1 MIKIAIILPSLKNV
15 GPNRVAHTL
24 INKLSNK
31 EGVYL
36 KVFYIKNEL
45 GLNFT
50 CDTELL
56 TLVNVRKL
64 YAFDVL
70 HSHMLRPDVLVG
82 LLPFYKGL
90 KISTIHNIVTEDI
103 QYTHGSVISKIF
115 SELWFRTWSRFDK
128 IVVLSKV
135 AKKYY
140 LGHGLKSEK
149 LEIIYNGIDLDIGSN
164 INYED
169 KKIIEEFKGDSTLL
183 GTLCLANHRK
193 GIEQILYALPFLPNY
208 KFIIIGDGPVREYLE
223 NLAISLNVRER
234 FFILGYRENA
244 KDLLKYIDIYLM
256 PSKSEGFGLALLE
269 AVAAKITVVCSNI
282 PIFKEIFT
290 ERQVSFFELD
300 NTNSLI
306 QAIHNSIN
314 NDINDAYIRLKQNY
328 SSDTMARLYHELYMT
343 CKEVK

>member
-24 INKLSNK
+24 INRLSDK

-36 KVFYIKNEL
+36 KVFYIKKEL

-50 CDTELL
+50 CDTEVL
-56 TLVNVRKL
+56 TLGNVRKL
-64 YAFDVL
+64 YTFDVL
-70 HSHMLRPDVLVG
+70 HSHMLRPDILVG

-103 QYTHGSVISKIF
+103 QYTHGSVISKIV
-115 SELWFRTWSRFDK
+115 SELWFRIWNRFDK

-135 AKKYY
+135 AKEYY
-140 LGHGLKSEK
+140 TEHELKPKK
-149 LEIIYNGIDLDIGSN
+149 LEVIYNGIDLCIGSN
-164 INYED
+164 ISSED
-169 KKIIEEFKGDSTLL
+169 KEIIKKFKGNSTLL

-193 GIEQILYALPFLPNY
+193 GIEQILYALPFLPNC
-208 KFIIIGDGPVREYLE
+208 KFIIIGDGPAREYLE
-223 NLAISLNVRER
+223 NLAISLNVRKR

-256 PSKSEGFGLALLE
+256 PSRSEGFSLALLE
-269 AVAAKITVVCSNI
+269 AVAAKKTVVCSNI
-282 PIFKEIFT
+282 PIFKETFT
-290 ERQVSFFELD
+290 ERQVSFFDLD

-306 QAIHNSIN
+306 QAIKNSIN

-328 SSDTMARLYHELYMT
+328 SSDSMAQSYHELYMT